1 MLEGGDLDQAE
12 ELFFQMIWVRTED
25 HVENWVKSL
34 RCLIIRVDGTLPIEE
49 NVSFIV
55 REIMRYQEG
64 RCRTE

>member
-34 RCLIIRVDGTLPIEE
+34 RCLIIRVDGTLPIEI

-64 RCRTE
+64 RCLTE